1 VNVVLFTETNRHR
14 GVAAKAVAT
23 VAGFRGLDSSCSM
36 AIGGTTA
43 PRDLNVA
50 PASSPQ
56 LTS

>member
-1 VNVVLFTETNRHR
+1 MWFTEYNRHR
-14 GVAAKAVAT
+14 GVAAKAVTT
-23 VAGFRGLDSSCSM
+23 VAGFRGLDSSCSS

-50 PASSPQ
+50 PASSLQ